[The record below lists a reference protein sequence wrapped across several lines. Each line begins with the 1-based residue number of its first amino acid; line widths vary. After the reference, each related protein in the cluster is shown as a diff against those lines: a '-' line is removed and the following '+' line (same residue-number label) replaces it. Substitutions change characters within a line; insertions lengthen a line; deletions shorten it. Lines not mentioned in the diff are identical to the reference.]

1 MLHMRQAGG
10 LKPQTRFSPVRR
22 ARQSVKI
29 ILDSTKTKL
38 DQICPSYFTITIIW
52 LALKVFFQDIVAG
65 ITKPFKKLERILVSE
80 LWVAALK
87 LLGHLL
93 IRFIITSIT
102 SACLYWMCFC
112 HTCSI
117 LVRVGVA
124 TLNTPPTVILHNVV
138 YRSIGSNTF
147 LDMQCNENSA
157 YLLNVF
163 LSDCIIN
170 GVRFAVDINR
180 LMK

>member
-1 MLHMRQAGG
+1 
-10 LKPQTRFSPVRR
+10 
-22 ARQSVKI
+22 
-29 ILDSTKTKL
+29 
-38 DQICPSYFTITIIW
+38 
-52 LALKVFFQDIVAG
+52 
-65 ITKPFKKLERILVSE
+65 
-80 LWVAALK
+80 
-87 LLGHLL
+87 
-93 IRFIITSIT
+93 
-102 SACLYWMCFC
+102 MCFC

-117 LVRVGVA
+117 LVRVCVA
-124 TLNTPPTVILHNVV
+124 TLNTPLRNTPTVILHNVV